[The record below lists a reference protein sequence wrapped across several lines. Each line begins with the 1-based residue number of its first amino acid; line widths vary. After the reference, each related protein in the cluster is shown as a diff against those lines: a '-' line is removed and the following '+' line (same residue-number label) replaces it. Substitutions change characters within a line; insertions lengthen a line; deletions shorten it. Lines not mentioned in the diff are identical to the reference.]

1 MKNLHFLRLHFERLC
16 GISERTL
23 LEFLKCSQLI
33 DKLCIARLINS
44 PHITPFFCFFSEEKW
59 TTPFSP
65 RNASRRC
72 QMKNSYIQLFVLLP
86 RTNHRIGWTE
96 RSHPFRKK
104 YTVSVRNRNT
114 INASRS
120 EQAARRQNATTGR
133 SYVHVFFAPVL
144 WSFPNCSLRG
154 HRKHQPRLLSSFF
167 PGGTACFI
175 IFGWRFKD
183 VFLTTFYDVCHRSV
197 D

>member
-44 PHITPFFCFFSEEKW
+44 PHITPFFCFFFGRKMNDPIFSKECISPLSNEKLVYP
-59 TTPFSP
+59 TFCSSSAKKPQNRVNRTVASIPEKIYGQRP
-65 RNASRRC
+65 QQKHDKCIPVGASRKETKR
-72 QMKNSYIQLFVLLP
+72 YHRTVLCA
-86 RTNHRIGWTE
+86 RI
-96 RSHPFRKK
+96 FC
-104 YTVSVRNRNT
+104 
-114 INASRS
+114 
-120 EQAARRQNATTGR
+120 
-133 SYVHVFFAPVL
+133 PVL
-144 WSFPNCSLRG
+144 WSLPNCSLRG